1 MGKVRLGALAVA
13 VALVAAVATPASAA
27 TVVNRFRGKDL
38 NAIVTNCTMNATPG
52 TICEAWSI
60 FAAQQ
65 RVRQDGS
72 VTSTASLELTK
83 FRVRLVRR
91 EPGFVATPVANG
103 VSDNVSLSVATNL
116 ASASASGVATVVQCN
131 TRGTQCRSFD
141 VHVTVH
147 LTANAPLN
155 FNRGR
160 VVTKFGDCK
169 VTDRFN
175 SQSRPAGGSA
185 TINGKSFVTTPIA
198 TSTIDS
204 SFETTVFR
212 NCPTPPPGP

>member
-1 MGKVRLGALAVA
+1 
-13 VALVAAVATPASAA
+13 
-27 TVVNRFRGKDL
+27 
-38 NAIVTNCTMNATPG
+38 MNATPG

-65 RVRQDGS
+65 RVREDGDL
-72 VTSTASLELTK
+72 TNTASLELTK
-83 FRVRLVRR
+83 FRVRIVRR
-91 EPGFVATPVANG
+91 EPGFIATPVANG
-103 VSDNVSLSVATNL
+103 VSDTVSLSVAGNL
-116 ASASASGVATVVQCN
+116 ASASATGAATVVQCN
-131 TRGTQCRSFD
+131 KKGTHCTSSD

-175 SQSRPAGGSA
+175 SQSRPAVGSA
-185 TINGKSFVTTPIA
+185 TINGKGFVTTPVA